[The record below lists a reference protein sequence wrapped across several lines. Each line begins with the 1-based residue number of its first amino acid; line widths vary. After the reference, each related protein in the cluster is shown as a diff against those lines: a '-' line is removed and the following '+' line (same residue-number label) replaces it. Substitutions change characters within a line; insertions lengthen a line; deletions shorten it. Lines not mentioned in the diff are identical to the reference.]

1 VAVWIVILS
10 LAASPSFLRCTL
22 STKASGLLEYIPQ
35 QNRPPAPALVPVLRR
50 ARPRLCGLIL
60 SGFLGLLDFRLGG
73 DGSVADAA
81 MRTVVLSISAAALL
95 GTGVA
100 FTVQGTRPPSRP
112 IEAPQGLPQAA
123 AVAPP
128 QVAEVAPTPMTF
140 RQVRSVSIAEPKP
153 GAEPSPQAA
162 AEEDRTLRVAIV
174 GAGGPAATASV
185 AAPVLKAPANTK
197 SVEAAAPNASTE
209 EAAPLER
216 SATKPALA
224 RKRYTRHWRKNARR
238 QAASKEDAP
247 SLPPAALAYDGSHEE
262 HTPLYSLGKV
272 FGGAQ

>member
-1 VAVWIVILS
+1 
-10 LAASPSFLRCTL
+10 
-22 STKASGLLEYIPQ
+22 
-35 QNRPPAPALVPVLRR
+35 
-50 ARPRLCGLIL
+50 
-60 SGFLGLLDFRLGG
+60 
-73 DGSVADAA
+73 
-81 MRTVVLSISAAALL
+81 MRTVILSISAATLL

-100 FTVQGTRPPSRP
+100 FTVQATRSPSRP
-112 IEAPQGLPQAA
+112 IKAAQQASEASAGAPQAA
-123 AVAPP
+123 
-128 QVAEVAPTPMTF
+128 EVATTPMNF

-153 GAEPSPQAA
+153 MVEPSTPAA
-162 AEEDRTLRVAIV
+162 AKQDHTSPLAIADAE
-174 GAGGPAATASV
+174 GDTARASV

-216 SATKPALA
+216 SATKPAHA
-224 RKRYTRHWRKNARR
+224 HKPYATHWRRKARR

-262 HTPLYSLGKV
+262 HTPLYSLRKV